1 MQERPSSPQIEV
13 KYLYP
18 SLSLT
23 LILSWDELSSGE
35 HRTSHSPVLP
45 GAPPQ
50 TNTIRVSKTLRN
62 SQEWGTKAHNGSPN
76 PLLLTS
82 YKQLWGRL
90 QEGLSAHKQWD
101 GVTSPCPGCWEP
113 QCPLGWAC
121 LPCRGVACC
130 FLRPWSHGGKWEWRS
145 STEWGEEMPWSPSP
159 TRALGVYP
167 QLKFS
172 VVPHCSQLIRA
183 TPTPTLWAQ
192 CKSITPKTTRFS
204 SIYWWGPLSF
214 VTSAISLEL
223 CYKLIIY
230 SELRFFFSNLV
241 HFYAS

>member
-1 MQERPSSPQIEV
+1 MQTLCAGIAGVPTVSCLGTITCSPNSSPPNMQERPSSPQIEV

-101 GVTSPCPGCWEP
+101 GITSPCPVC
-113 QCPLGWAC
+113 
-121 LPCRGVACC
+121 
-130 FLRPWSHGGKWEWRS
+130 
-145 STEWGEEMPWSPSP
+145 
-159 TRALGVYP
+159 
-167 QLKFS
+167 
-172 VVPHCSQLIRA
+172 
-183 TPTPTLWAQ
+183 
-192 CKSITPKTTRFS
+192 
-204 SIYWWGPLSF
+204 
-214 VTSAISLEL
+214 
-223 CYKLIIY
+223 
-230 SELRFFFSNLV
+230 
-241 HFYAS
+241 